1 MKFILRSGLEV
12 IRSLLVTVVVYLALS
27 LGPGAEVRGQSEGG
41 PPVLPLPASGVMSDL
56 KSAARYRPDPEST
69 LSARELLQTD
79 EGFLPFD
86 PALDQQAPPL
96 WLKLELI
103 APVDGPGSYSLRVG
117 RRMFTRFDLYT
128 EGPDGNPIKRTAS
141 ASQVNDAEVAGRE
154 FVFPITVPPGQQEAL
169 LIHVE
174 LVQGSLQP
182 LVLSIQDQNSFVQG
196 RIQAFLAFGLI
207 FGILIALIFH
217 NFVLYLNLR
226 QPGHLY
232 YVLAMSA
239 TVLLLGIDSGLL
251 QNFLLPA
258 FLEAWTVNLFL
269 LFSSAMMIAISLFFR
284 SFVNGPQYAPRVTR
298 VLMALLPIIGLI
310 AITQFFVPTQVFL
323 WLAMIFQVLH
333 LVIMSLLLIG
343 GFQAA
348 RRGSIEGAI
357 FLAAWS
363 LYFISGVAR
372 TLLTLDLIGTTPL
385 LEYLMYIA
393 AVFEAS
399 VLALGLSFQVRQLY
413 ERHATAMQEQHHAAM
428 LANTDPLT
436 GAYNR
441 RFLQSFLGNALKSDE
456 TDHFDRSVLILDL
469 DEFKQANDSYGHAA
483 GDLVLRQLVRRCRRI
498 MEDDDVICR
507 LGGDEFVIITNDRS
521 DQDGL
526 SLANRLIDRFSRQAF
541 EFEGQVMPVTVSI
554 GVVSAVSRQCTV
566 SDVLRMADQAL
577 YQAKQAGR
585 NRAVLFDPDLATP
598 FRHGPSMEAARE
610 RTE

>member
-1 MKFILRSGLEV
+1 MKFSVRCGLEGIESFFV
-12 IRSLLVTVVVYLALS
+12 ALAVCLILS
-27 LGPGAEVRGQSEGG
+27 LAPGSEARGQSAANA
-41 PPVLPLPASGVMSDL
+41 PALPLPASGVLSDL
-56 KSAARYRPDPEST
+56 KSAARYRPDPDSS
-69 LSARELLQTD
+69 LSARELLESD
-79 EGFLPFD
+79 AGFRPFD

-96 WLKLELI
+96 WLKLELM
-103 APVDGPGSYSLRVG
+103 APPDASGSYSLRVG

-128 EGPDGNPIKRTAS
+128 AGPDGNPIRRSAS
-141 ASQVNDAEVAGRE
+141 ASEAIDAEVAGRE
-154 FVFPITVPPGQQEAL
+154 FVFPINVAPGERETL

-174 LVQGSLQP
+174 LVQNSLQP
-182 LVLSIQDQNSFVQG
+182 LVLSIQDQASFVQG
-196 RIQAFLAFGLI
+196 RIEAFLAFGLI

-239 TVLLLGIDSGLL
+239 TVILLGIDSGLL

-258 FLEAWTVNLFL
+258 FLEAWTSHLFL
-269 LFSSAMMIAISLFFR
+269 LSSSAMMIAISLFFR
-284 SFVNGPQYAPRVTR
+284 AFVDGPQNAPGVTR
-298 VLMALLPIIGLI
+298 VVMALLPIIGLI
-310 AITQFFVPTQVFL
+310 AVAQFFVSTQGFL
-323 WLAMIFQVLH
+323 WLAMTFQVLH
-333 LVIMSLLLIG
+333 LVVMSLLLIG

-363 LYFISGVAR
+363 MYFISGIAR
-372 TLLTLDLIGTTPL
+372 TLLTLDLIGSTPL
-385 LEYLMYIA
+385 LEYLMYVA

-456 TDHFDRSVLILDL
+456 TDRFDRSVLILDL
-469 DEFKQANDSYGHAA
+469 DEFKQANDSFGHAA
-483 GDLVLRQLVRRCRRI
+483 GDLILRQLVRRCRRI
-498 MEDDDVICR
+498 MDEDDVICR

-521 DQDGL
+521 DRDGL
-526 SLANRLIDRFSRQAF
+526 SLANRLTDRFRKQPF
-541 EFEGQVMPVTVSI
+541 EFEGLVMPVTVSI
-554 GVVSAVSRQCTV
+554 GVVSAVSKQCTV

-585 NRAVLFDPDLATP
+585 SRAVLFDPDVATP